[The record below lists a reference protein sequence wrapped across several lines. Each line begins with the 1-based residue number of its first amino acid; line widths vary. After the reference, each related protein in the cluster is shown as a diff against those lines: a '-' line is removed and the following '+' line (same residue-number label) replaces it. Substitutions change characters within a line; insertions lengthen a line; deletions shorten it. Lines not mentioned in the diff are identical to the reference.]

1 MVSNSNDIPA
11 NADFCC
17 YVINL
22 DGSTER
28 FSQVSV
34 ALEKAGVAFE
44 RLSAFDG
51 RKLPSI
57 RLPIMMPRLP
67 DAIWGASWSVAKS
80 AAITVT

>member
-11 NADFCC
+11 NAEF
-17 YVINL
+17 L
-22 DGSTER
+22 LLRHQSGWQHGA

-51 RKLPSI
+51 RKLA
-57 RLPIMMPRLP
+57 LDTVADYVPRLP
-67 DAIWGASWSVAKS
+67 DAMWAVSWSVAKS
-80 AAITVT
+80 AAIIVI